1 MTIDSAGD
9 DVAHRPDPALRGPP
23 TASEPAPKKQG
34 GTIADPVRSLAIVI
48 EGRQSELVRVYH
60 GMERR
65 LEGRPGVRIT
75 AWVDGEP
82 GSLSIAPRRPR

>member
-1 MTIDSAGD
+1 MTIDSAG
-9 DVAHRPDPALRGPP
+9 VTSP
-23 TASEPAPKKQG
+23 TSAPAPFSREG
-34 GTIADPVRSLAIVI
+34 AVADPVRSLAIVV
-48 EGRQSELVRVYH
+48 EGPQTELLRLYH

>member
-1 MTIDSAGD
+1 MTIDSAG
-9 DVAHRPDPALRGPP
+9 A
-23 TASEPAPKKQG
+23 ASPSSTPAPTHPEK
-34 GTIADPVRSLAIVI
+34 AVLDPVRSLAIVV
-48 EGRQSELVRVYH
+48 EGRQSELLRVYH

-82 GSLSIAPRRPR
+82 GSLAIAPRRPR

>member
-1 MTIDSAGD
+1 MRIDSAGG
-9 DVAHRPDPALRGPP
+9 VAHRPDRLYVGLP
-23 TASEPAPKKQG
+23 TGSDPAP
-34 GTIADPVRSLAIVI
+34 THRERIVADPVRSLAIVV